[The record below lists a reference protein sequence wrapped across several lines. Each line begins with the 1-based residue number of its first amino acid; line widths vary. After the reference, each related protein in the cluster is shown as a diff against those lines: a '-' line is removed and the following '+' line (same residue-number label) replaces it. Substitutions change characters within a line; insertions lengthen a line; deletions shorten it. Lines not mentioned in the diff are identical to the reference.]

1 MSFSSVMN
9 SLLTHLQI
17 TFLGVLAGCAVGI
30 PLASLLKNN
39 AVAAKIV
46 MTLVDI
52 IQTVPTLAML
62 TFLMLFIGL
71 NDRTV
76 IMAIFLF
83 SLFPIVRNT
92 YTGITNVDK
101 GVIKAG
107 KGVGMTPW
115 QIYARLE
122 LPLALPVILSGVRLA
137 LISALGI
144 ATTGVLIGAG
154 GLGMLVWRGIQTRNT
169 AMMLAGAIPVSLLA
183 IFFDLILSRLEVR
196 QKKVTR

>member
-1 MSFSSVMN
+1 MNLSNVFS

-30 PLASLLKNN
+30 PIASLLKKSKSLLKF
-39 AVAAKIV
+39 A
-46 MTLVDI
+46 MTFVDI

-62 TFLMLFIGL
+62 TFLMIFLGL

-76 IMAIFLF
+76 IVAIFLY

-92 YTGITNVDK
+92 YTGISNVDR
-101 GVIKAG
+101 GIIKAG
-107 KGVGMTPW
+107 KGIGMTAW
-115 QIYARLE
+115 QIYSKLE

-144 ATTGVLIGAG
+144 ATTGVLIGSG

-169 AMMLAGAIPVSLLA
+169 PMMLSGAIPISLLA
-183 IFFDLILSRLEVR
+183 ILFDLLLSRLETR
-196 QKKVTR
+196 QTRIAR